1 MLFLNVS
8 IWLRIIRIKFLL
20 ASIIAITNGLL
31 YTYFTYNQ
39 FNIIDALLTYIGV
52 IFLHASVDLFNDYWD
67 YKRGIDTTTKRTT
80 FSGGTGVLPEKKL
93 DPSTVYKAGFICMVI
108 GLSVGGYFVFH
119 SGFIIAII
127 LAVATISIYFYST
140 TIVNIGLG
148 ETLVA
153 VKGAMIVIGTCYVQA
168 GVVDLS
174 IVLLGIISGT
184 LSSIVLY
191 IASFPDFDAD
201 KEKGRKT
208 LVILLRK
215 DKASKIFPLLISL
228 IYSLIAIGI
237 IIQYLPLY
245 SIITFSSLLFA
256 IRSSQLL
263 KNYDKIEDLV
273 KAISY
278 TIKFSRTIGICLIF
292 SYIIAIINK

>member
-67 YKRGIDTTTKRTT
+67 YKRGIDTTTKRTN

-93 DPSTVYKAGFICMVI
+93 DPSTVYKAGFICMVL
-108 GLSVGGYFVFH
+108 GLSIGAYFVFH

-127 LAVATISIYFYST
+127 LAVATISIYFYSI

-153 VKGAMIVIGTCYVQA
+153 VKGSMVVIGTSYVQS
-168 GVVDLS
+168 GIIDLPS
-174 IVLLGIISGT
+174 VLLGMIIGA

-208 LVILLRK
+208 LVILIGK
-215 DKASKIFPLLISL
+215 NKSAQIFPLLIIL
-228 IYSLIAIGI
+228 IYSLISIGI
-237 IIQYLPLY
+237 IMEYLPIY
-245 SIITFSSLLFA
+245 SILTFSSLIFA
-256 IRSSQLL
+256 IRSSKRL
-263 KNYDKIEDLV
+263 KNYDNIEDLV

-278 TIKFSRTIGICLIF
+278 TITFSRIVGICLIL
-292 SYIIAIINK
+292 SYLISITHK